1 MKRSLKKLTK
11 LTVEKEKDLVRLEL
25 RRARARKYYH
35 DNADEINKKRY
46 GTKKTKKRKTKK
58 RQYRKKE
65 LRFASVTVNWKNG
78 NIDKYKILAYQK
90 TSLEIS
96 KFLGEMQHKAWEAER
111 ESKRCTKCGR
121 LPL

>member
-1 MKRSLKKLTK
+1 LTK
-11 LTVEKEKDLVRLEL
+11 LTIEKEKDLVRLEL
-25 RRARARKYYH
+25 RRARARKYYQ
-35 DNADEINKKRY
+35 DNADKINKQRY
-46 GTKKTKKRKTKK
+46 GTKKRKTKK
-58 RQYRKKE
+58 RRYRKKK

-78 NIDKYKILAYQK
+78 NIDKYKILANQK

-96 KFLGEMQHKAWEAER
+96 KFLGTIQREAWEAER